1 MHAKPYP
8 HRGTRGV
15 MEPLPRVFFLSLWVV
30 ALLEAQE
37 VTKHG
42 HHLGRH
48 LGFNQELARLQVKT
62 ARIDFFVPDL

>member
-1 MHAKPYP
+1 M
-8 HRGTRGV
+8 
-15 MEPLPRVFFLSLWVV
+15 V
-30 ALLEAQE
+30 ALLEAHE